1 MGNRNDLLAGAL
13 ACLQTK
19 GWTRTTVRDI
29 AEAAHVNHAA
39 IGYHFGSRDALLT
52 EAFTRAM
59 DAWGAEITRGV
70 EEAAVPDAA
79 HGGQYEAFWRSV
91 LASYNQNRWLWLV
104 MMEVAV
110 QTAHSPDLRG
120 LMAAS
125 LREGRTGLA
134 AGLLGVPQDTLDAKS
149 ERSLGSLQ
157 MALVSGIFIQ
167 WLLDTDATPDEH
179 EIADGLRELADRI
192 SSPPEEI

>member
-1 MGNRNDLLAGAL
+1 MGNREDLLAGAL
-13 ACLQTK
+13 GCLQTK
-19 GWTRTTVRDI
+19 GWMRTTVRDI
-29 AEAAHVNHAA
+29 AEAAGANHAA

-52 EAFTRAM
+52 EAFTQAM
-59 DAWGAEITRGV
+59 DTWGAETTRAV
-70 EEAAVPDAA
+70 QAATIPDS
-79 HGGQYEAFWRSV
+79 GPGEQYEAFWGSV
-91 LASYNQNRWLWLV
+91 LASYAQNRWLWLV

-110 QTAHSPDLRG
+110 QTAHSPQLRD

-134 AGLLGVPQDTLDAKS
+134 AGLLGIPQDTLDTES

-157 MALVSGIFIQ
+157 MALVSGLFIQ

-179 EIADGLRELADRI
+179 EIADGIRALAGQI
-192 SSPPEEI
+192 SPPPETT